1 MFGLVIWAIWIQ
13 NEVQQEMFYVKEV
26 GRLHNFWAYKA
37 LQIGIGHWTIEGLNF
52 EFLLNFVEFCF
63 LVHFD
68 GD

>member
-1 MFGLVIWAIWIQ
+1 
-13 NEVQQEMFYVKEV
+13 MFYVKEV